1 MVKQFC
7 ALKDHAGPAAVLVN
21 IQGVQNHFGSF
32 MTKLRFSGLIRKF
45 KNNQFI
51 LQNCISL
58 VKKNYMQKILDFLSI
73 MCVFQR

>member
-1 MVKQFC
+1 MKMVKQFC

-45 KNNQFI
+45 KNNNSF
-51 LQNCISL
+51 
-58 VKKNYMQKILDFLSI
+58 YKI
-73 MCVFQR
+73 V